1 MSRRHRDDGRR
12 DEFPSSD
19 RQLSVH
25 RLSDWS
31 RRISRQKWAAPTMRM
46 PVTVTA
52 ISLLRAGI
60 DHTLNRF
67 SLVSQ
72 AAPNPE
78 CRQHECP
85 GSGYLPQVVIPDL
98 GHHQHCQPQQHHH
111 AECVHDA
118 FTSGGHRSWSW
129 PSRVS

>member
-1 MSRRHRDDGRR
+1 
-12 DEFPSSD
+12 
-19 RQLSVH
+19 
-25 RLSDWS
+25 
-31 RRISRQKWAAPTMRM
+31 MRM

-52 ISLLRAGI
+52 ISLLRTGI

-98 GHHQHCQPQQHHH
+98 GRADRHPAAGQARLWRYVQRL
-111 AECVHDA
+111 AEPTMTGYLWHFVPVIAVAVA
-118 FTSGGHRSWSW
+118 FYPAGVM
-129 PSRVS
+129 P